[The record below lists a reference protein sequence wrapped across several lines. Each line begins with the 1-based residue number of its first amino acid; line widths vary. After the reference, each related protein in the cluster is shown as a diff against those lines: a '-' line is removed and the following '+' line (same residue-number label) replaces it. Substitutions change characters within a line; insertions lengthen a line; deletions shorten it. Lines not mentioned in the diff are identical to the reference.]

1 MKVRTGLLL
10 AVVFGGLLAM
20 SYALAP
26 RGQSQAPAPIPWE
39 PNLAAALAK
48 AEAQHKLVMVDFYTT
63 WCRWCQRLDETTLS
77 EPGVAAKLAEGFV
90 PVRLDAERDGRELAQ
105 QFGVDS
111 YPTVVFLD
119 HRGQEVYRIGGYLE
133 PKDFLRELESVKT
146 GS

>member
-1 MKVRTGLLL
+1 MKVRTGWLL
-10 AVVFGGLLAM
+10 AVVFGGLLAL
-20 SYALAP
+20 SYALGP
-26 RGQSQAPAPIPWE
+26 RGQREVPGTIPWE
-39 PNLAAALAK
+39 PSLAVALAK

-63 WCRWCQRLDETTLS
+63 WCRWCQRLDTTTLS
-77 EPGVAAKLAEGFV
+77 EPGVAAKVAEGFV
-90 PVRLDAERDGRELAQ
+90 PVRLDAESDGRELAQ

-133 PKDFLRELESVKT
+133 PKDFLKELENVRA